1 MLTVT
6 FADLRYRYRQF
17 LIAVIGAGVVLAM
30 GILLAGLADGFR
42 AEINRTI
49 GGVGADRWVLS
60 AKANGRLTSVVTM
73 PESAAT
79 KAATVPGVR
88 EASGLVLLP
97 QEVARFQ
104 GAQVSV
110 AIMGVE
116 PRGIGSPAPDTGT
129 KLAGSGQV
137 VVDRSIKAQLG
148 DQIKVGA
155 LSFTVVGVVHDRTL
169 DGGMPVIYV
178 TLHDSQRIGLGGLPL
193 ITAVVT
199 KGTPAAVPAGLQSL
213 NNSSVE
219 SSTLATLDSAISSIK
234 NSRTMMWVVATIIVA
249 ALVYVS
255 ALQRVRDFAVLKA
268 IGSSSRMLFASL
280 CFQSVVVTLIAAGF
294 GAACCNLLKGVFNQP
309 VVIPTSA
316 FVTLPIVGIVVG
328 VLSSL
333 VALRAA
339 TKADPVAAFG
349 A

>member
-6 FADLRYRYRQF
+6 LADLRYRYRQF
-17 LIAVIGAGVVLAM
+17 LIAVVGAGVVLAM

-42 AEINRTI
+42 AEINRTV
-49 GGVGADRWVLS
+49 GGIGADRWILS

-73 PESAAT
+73 PEAAVK
-79 KAATVPGVR
+79 KAASAPGVT
-88 EASGLVLLP
+88 EASGLILLP
-97 QEVARFQ
+97 QEVAKFQ

-110 AIMGVE
+110 AIMGVDKQ
-116 PRGIGSPAPDTGT
+116 GIGSPVPDAGRP
-129 KLAGSGQV
+129 LAASGQV
-137 VVDRSIKAQLG
+137 VVDKSMKAKLG
-148 DQIKVGA
+148 DQIKVGS
-155 LSFTVVGVVHDRTL
+155 LTFNVVGLVHDRTL
-169 DGGMPVIYV
+169 DGGMPVMYV
-178 TLHDSQRIGLGGLPL
+178 TLRDSQRIGLGGLPL

-199 KGTPAAVPAGLQSL
+199 KGTPKIVPAGLQSL
-213 NNSSVE
+213 SNPTIE

-280 CFQSVVVTLIAAGF
+280 CLQSVLVTLIAAGF
-294 GAACCNLLKGVFNQP
+294 GAAVCNLLKGVFNQP

-316 FVTLPIVGIVVG
+316 FVTLPIVGVIVG